1 MRGQAPAF
9 RVTGSVLFLSIL
21 TIPHAAPCLTVNA
34 GTLKL
39 THAIRSLELPSR
51 LSFRLARALD
61 VGLRHRSAGDK
72 TLRKTVTEVAVLLY
86 ERGGDAPTVVTQMR
100 ELVITHLEERGVT
113 QSSVLAVAPVPVVF
127 AAEIAEIV
135 ARSLGV
141 ADAGDAVS
149 APKARVAR
157 WIERARDIRKPPPD
171 ELE

>member
-1 MRGQAPAF
+1 VRGQATACLDHD
-9 RVTGSVLFLSIL
+9 TAMFLPFL
-21 TIPHAAPCLTVNA
+21 ATPHAAPCLTVNA

-61 VGLRHRSAGDK
+61 LGLRHRSAGDK
-72 TLRKTVTEVAVLLY
+72 TLRKTVTEVAVVLY
-86 ERGGDAPTVVTQMR
+86 ARCGDAPDVVAQMR
-100 ELVITHLEERGVT
+100 EIVITHLEERGVT

-135 ARSLGV
+135 ARALGITHA
-141 ADAGDAVS
+141 ADALS

-157 WIERARDIRKPPPD
+157 WIERARDIRNFPTD
-171 ELE
+171 ESE